1 MNNSTTSTGQRWH
14 GWARRSSRAKWRRLV
29 QDAPS
34 EREAMEQLRQA
45 TNRER
50 FTDLCVLPAHRHP
63 DDKGP
68 KPAA

>member
-1 MNNSTTSTGQRWH
+1 MSSGTTTTGQHWG
-14 GWARRSSRAKWRRLV
+14 GWARRGSRGKWRRLV

-45 TNRER
+45 TAGER
-50 FTDLCVLPAHRHP
+50 FVDSCILPAGRHP

-68 KPAA
+68 RPAG